1 MRRADT
7 HVERPLGSSQ
17 RRVERCF
24 SIVSAKDVERPFR
37 VVSAKGMKPII
48 GITRNRRPADYE
60 QAIRLAGGEPRLLDW
75 DAMKPDEALAAV
87 DGLLLTGGGD
97 IDPKHYGQPPSP
109 HVELAE
115 AGRDE
120 FEIAVSR
127 SALERDLPILAICRG
142 LQVLNVAAGGTLV
155 QHVPDA
161 VGTAIAHS
169 IDEPK
174 NQLAHSVRVVA
185 GSALAGALGTR
196 VVTVD
201 MCVVNSRHHQAVDAV
216 APGFVVSATAPD
228 GIIEA
233 IERRDRRFCV
243 GVEWHPENFWA
254 TGEFAPLFEAFVG
267 SCRRP

>member
-1 MRRADT
+1 MRR
-7 HVERPLGSSQ
+7 PGQ
-17 RRVERCF
+17 
-24 SIVSAKDVERPFR
+24 DVNVR
-37 VVSAKGMKPII
+37 PII

-75 DAMKPDEALAAV
+75 NAVNPADAL
-87 DGLLLTGGGD
+87 DGIQGLVLTGGGD
-97 IDPKHYGQPPSP
+97 IDPKHYGQPASS
-109 HVELAE
+109 HLELAE

-142 LQVLNVAAGGTLV
+142 LQVLNVAAGGTLL

-161 VGTAIAHS
+161 VGETIAHS

-174 NQLAHSVRVVA
+174 NAIAHPVRVA
-185 GSALAGALGTR
+185 AASALASALGTR
-196 VVTVD
+196 VVTAET
-201 MCVVNSRHHQAVDAV
+201 CAVNSRHHQAVDVV

-228 GIIEA
+228 GIIEG

-254 TGEFAPLFEAFVG
+254 TGEFAPLFEAFVRACAPRSPTHPG
-267 SCRRP
+267 

>member
-1 MRRADT
+1 VT
-7 HVERPLGSSQ
+7 V
-17 RRVERCF
+17 
-24 SIVSAKDVERPFR
+24 I
-37 VVSAKGMKPII
+37 PII

-60 QAIRLAGGEPRLLDW
+60 QAIRLAGGAPKLLDW
-75 DAMKPDEALAAV
+75 DATKPGDAL
-87 DGLLLTGGGD
+87 DGIHGLLLTGGGD
-97 IDPKHYGQPPSP
+97 VDPKHYGQPPSS
-109 HVELAE
+109 HLELAE

-174 NQLAHSVRVVA
+174 NQIAHPVRVEA
-185 GSALAGALGTR
+185 GSALAGALGTG
-196 VVTVD
+196 VMTLET
-201 MCVVNSRHHQAVDAV
+201 CAVNSRHHQAVDVV
-216 APGFVVSATAPD
+216 AAGFVVSATAPD
-228 GIIEA
+228 GIVEA

-254 TGEFAPLFEAFVG
+254 TGEFAPLFEAFVRACAPRKPAD
-267 SCRRP
+267 SR

>member
-1 MRRADT
+1 MR
-7 HVERPLGSSQ
+7 
-17 RRVERCF
+17 
-24 SIVSAKDVERPFR
+24 
-37 VVSAKGMKPII
+37 PII

-75 DAMKPDEALAAV
+75 GAAHPGDALDGV

-97 IDPKHYGQPPSP
+97 IDPKHYGQPPSS

-115 AGRDE
+115 PGRDE
-120 FEIAVSR
+120 FEIAISR

-142 LQVLNVAAGGTLV
+142 LQVLNVAAGGTLL
-155 QHVPDA
+155 QHVPAA
-161 VGTAIAHS
+161 VGDAIAHS

-174 NQLAHSVRVVA
+174 NEIAHPVRVVT

-196 VVTVD
+196 GMTVD
-201 MCVVNSRHHQAVDAV
+201 TCAVNSRHHQAVDAV

-228 GIIEA
+228 GIVEA
-233 IERRDRRFCV
+233 IERPDRRFCV

-254 TGEFAPLFEAFVG
+254 TGEFASLFEAFVRA
-267 SCRRP
+267 CAPRITTDPR

>member
-1 MRRADT
+1 MF
-7 HVERPLGSSQ
+7 RPGQ
-17 RRVERCF
+17 DV
-24 SIVSAKDVERPFR
+24 IVRP
-37 VVSAKGMKPII
+37 VI

-60 QAIRLAGGEPRLLDW
+60 QAVRLAGGEPRRLDW
-75 DAMKPDEALAAV
+75 DALQPAQALDGV

-97 IDPKHYGQPPSP
+97 IDPKHYGQPASP

-115 AGRDE
+115 AGRDD

-155 QHVPDA
+155 QHVPAA

-174 NQLAHSVRVVA
+174 NQIAHQVRVVP

-196 VVTVD
+196 IVTAD
-201 MCVVNSRHHQAVDAV
+201 TCAVNSRHHQAVDAV

-254 TGEFAPLFEAFVG
+254 TGEFAPLFETFVRACAPRNTTD
-267 SCRRP
+267 SR